1 MCKEARMTQQEKRSF
16 SRYDAPTSLVAE
28 VDFLTKAKE
37 HIRVEN
43 IGLEGLCFV
52 TETDI
57 SGESI
62 LGLSLRSDAERGP
75 LLNIDVSAKI
85 VWHIYDE
92 ATMLHTAGAQ
102 FLELNESDN
111 QMLREFLDSL
121 ELQGEGE
128 TPTAGHDVVDA

>member
-1 MCKEARMTQQEKRSF
+1 MSQLGRRSF
-16 SRYDAPTSLVAE
+16 SRYSAPASLVAE

-43 IGLEGLCFV
+43 IGLEGLCFA

-62 LGLSLRSDAERGP
+62 FGLSLRSDAERGP
-75 LLNIDVSAKI
+75 SLNMDVSAKI

-121 ELQGEGE
+121 ESQDEGE
-128 TPTAGHDVVDA
+128 TPTAGQDGVNP